1 MPYSCISRCGSDSA
15 MIPPLLL
22 AILSPSLLDA
32 KICTFSLDF
41 AGQMSPC
48 RSSFLHCFTY
58 WSVGNLHVCC
68 LVLNVPNNPVYLVA
82 TVLSVPNLLN
92 DCQNSRNHP
101 LFYGNIW
108 KPPSLKTFGQPSRS
122 SSSKNFSSAAS
133 ASSMAPP
140 QSRSSIDSVFVRVFL
155 CIFWQLNHDL
165 HGFSQAQIRKY
176 EALDIIRWF

>member
-32 KICTFSLDF
+32 TICTFSLDF

-68 LVLNVPNNPVYLVA
+68 LVLNVPNNPVYLLA

-92 DCQNSRNHP
+92 DCQNPRNHP
-101 LFYGNIW
+101 LFYGSIW
-108 KPPSLKTFGQPSRS
+108 KPPYLKTFGQPSRS

-133 ASSMAPP
+133 ASMAP
-140 QSRSSIDSVFVRVFL
+140 QSRSSIDSGFLRGIFYVSFGNWTMIYMDLPSHKFVNMRHW
-155 CIFWQLNHDL
+155 I
-165 HGFSQAQIRKY
+165 S
-176 EALDIIRWF
+176 LDGS

>member
-1 MPYSCISRCGSDSA
+1 MACRHVLSLRLLCTYGYMPYSCISRCGSDSA

-32 KICTFSLDF
+32 TICTFSLDF

-48 RSSFLHCFTY
+48 RSSFLH
-58 WSVGNLHVCC
+58 VCC
-68 LVLNVPNNPVYLVA
+68 LVLNVPNNPVYLLA

-92 DCQNSRNHP
+92 DCQNPRNHP

-108 KPPSLKTFGQPSRS
+108 KPPYLKTFGQPSRS

-133 ASSMAPP
+133 ASMAP
-140 QSRSSIDSVFVRVFL
+140 QSRSSIDSGFL
-155 CIFWQLNHDL
+155 RGIVYVSFGN
-165 HGFSQAQIRKY
+165 
-176 EALDIIRWF
+176 